1 MSQASPFK
9 FLDPYEKED
18 QNRLFGRAGE
28 TEDLYQM
35 SFRTNLLLVYG
46 ASGTGKTSIMK
57 CGLAN
62 RFSPTSWQELYIL
75 RKGGHL
81 LDSLRREVQAQLSVV
96 AYEGYQMPEDIP
108 AALGQLYRFTATPIY
123 LIFDQFEELLISGS
137 EAERRDFF
145 RFLDR
150 IVEPERNLNCKAILI
165 MREEFIASCWN
176 YERLVPALF
185 ENRYRI
191 ERMRPDSKAIH
202 DVINGTLQDLPGVE
216 VAPGTTDA
224 IITRLQVGKAGL
236 ELTYLQVYLDR
247 LYRQAQR
254 QADNGTLT
262 FSPELVK
269 SLGEIEDVIGD
280 FLDEQLRELEEQLGP
295 ERAGV
300 PLQLLSAF
308 VTDERTKRVA
318 TEEALQALKEE
329 HQITDEEF
337 QLCLDTFDR
346 MQIIRKYED

>member
-1 MSQASPFK
+1 MSQTSPFK

-18 QNRLFGRAGE
+18 KNRFFGRADE
-28 TEDLYQM
+28 TEDLYQL
-35 SFRTNLLLVYG
+35 SFRTRLLLVYG

-62 RFSPTSWQELYIL
+62 RFSPTSWQDLYIL

-81 LDSLRREVQAQLSVV
+81 LDALRREVQEQLAAV
-96 AYEGYQMPEDIP
+96 AYEGFKMPEAITE
-108 AALGQLYRFTATPIY
+108 LLEQLYRFTATPIY

-137 EAERRDFF
+137 EEERREFF

-150 IVEPERNLNCKAILI
+150 IVQPESTLNCKAILI

-191 ERMRPDSKAIH
+191 ERMRPDSKPIR
-202 DVINGTLQDLPGVE
+202 DVIDGTLRDLPEVA

-224 IITRLQVGKAGL
+224 IIKQLKLSKAGL

-247 LYRQAQR
+247 LYRQASQK
-254 QADNGTLT
+254 ADNGSLS
-262 FSPELVK
+262 FSPALVD

-280 FLDEQLRELEEQLGP
+280 FLDEQLRELEQQLGP
-295 ERAGV
+295 GRAGI
-300 PLQLLSAF
+300 PLLLLSAF

-318 TEEALQALKEE
+318 TEAALQELKKE

-337 QLCLDTFDR
+337 RLCLDTFDR